1 MAGFDQLSQIPPKM
15 AFYSNS
21 PVVHNGPPTHPT
33 LHVRD
38 AKDAHV
44 VLEAVRLN
52 MLPLIKRRLTAS
64 EREQLSS
71 GNVFVW
77 EEAENDGGLLR
88 WTDGRRWSQSRMRG
102 DYLFYE
108 EKMETTQEEKD
119 AKAALRALRTAD
131 PLAVTPPTNRRKD
144 RPNRPNGLTK
154 QTYSALVYLPGS
166 TLPRKWHVVAY
177 FTGDDYVRLPVIESY
192 DYLRNLRVP
201 GGIFVSSK
209 ANGSRTDR
217 FSYATDGMEPYNS
230 AGHVHGYPNQYSTLQ
245 GMPRRPMSS
254 ASSSSTMPL
263 SPAQQHSRPPASS
276 SAATGPGR
284 AETSLP
290 SISVLTSIH
299 DTPEF
304 QQSHSS
310 RPVQLGHPSPTS
322 YSPLSAE
329 DRRVLNSFK
338 VVL

>member
-1 MAGFDQLSQIPPKM
+1 MAH
-15 AFYSNS
+15 YSNA
-21 PVVHNGPPTHPT
+21 PLHNGPPTHPA

-52 MLPLIKRRLTAS
+52 MLPLIKRRLTPT

-119 AKAALRALRTAD
+119 AKAALRARRTTD
-131 PLAVTPPTNRRKD
+131 PLAVAPPTNRRKD

-166 TLPRKWHVVAY
+166 SHPRKWHVVAY
-177 FTGDDYVRLPVIESY
+177 FTGDEYVRLPVVESY
-192 DYLRNLRVP
+192 EYLRNIRVP

-209 ANGSRTDR
+209 ASGSRIDR
-217 FSYATDGMEPYNS
+217 FCYTTDGMEPYES
-230 AGHVHGYPNQYSTLQ
+230 TDHMHGGPSQHSHLREIP
-245 GMPRRPMSS
+245 GRPLSP
-254 ASSSSTMPL
+254 ASSSSIPL
-263 SPAQQHSRPPASS
+263 SPTQRIPRPLLAST
-276 SAATGPGR
+276 TGMRSVHTAMP
-284 AETSLP
+284 LP
-290 SISVLTSIH
+290 SISTLTGLH
-299 DTPEF
+299 DAPEF

-310 RPVQLGHPSPTS
+310 QSVQLGHPSPTS

>member
-1 MAGFDQLSQIPPKM
+1 MAH
-15 AFYSNS
+15 YT
-21 PVVHNGPPTHPT
+21 PVVHNGPPTHSA

-44 VLEAVRLN
+44 ILEAVRLN

-131 PLAVTPPTNRRKD
+131 PLAVAPPTNRRKD

-166 TLPRKWHVVAY
+166 SLPRKWHVVAY

-209 ANGSRTDR
+209 ASGSRTDR
-217 FSYATDGMEPYNS
+217 FSFTTDGMEAYNS
-230 AGHVHGYPNQYSTLQ
+230 AGHVHGGSSQYSNLQ
-245 GMPRRPMSS
+245 GTPRRPISS
-254 ASSSSTMPL
+254 ASPSSSMPL
-263 SPAQQHSRPPASS
+263 SPTQHHPRHLTASV
-276 SAATGPGR
+276 AAMGPGHT
-284 AETSLP
+284 ETSLP
-290 SISVLTSIH
+290 SISILTGQRAA
-299 DTPEF
+299 PQF
-304 QQSHSS
+304 QQPHSS
-310 RPVQLGHPSPTS
+310 QSVQLVRPSPTS

>member
-1 MAGFDQLSQIPPKM
+1 MIPSKM
-15 AFYSNS
+15 AHQSNS
-21 PVVHNGPPTHPT
+21 PAVHNGPPTHPA

-64 EREQLSS
+64 EREQLSP

-131 PLAVTPPTNRRKD
+131 PLAVAPPTNRRKD

-166 TLPRKWHVVAY
+166 SLPRKWHVVAY

-201 GGIFVSSK
+201 CGIFVSSK

-217 FSYATDGMEPYNS
+217 FSYTTDGMEPYDS
-230 AGHVHGYPNQYSTLQ
+230 TGHVRGYPSQHSMLQ
-245 GMPRRPMSS
+245 AIPQRPMSS
-254 ASSSSTMPL
+254 ASSSSSMLL
-263 SPAQQHSRPPASS
+263 SPTQHHPRSPPSS
-276 SAATGPGR
+276 GAAIGPRR

-290 SISVLTSIH
+290 SISILTNLRGP
-299 DTPEF
+299 PEF
-304 QQSHSS
+304 RQPHSPQSV
-310 RPVQLGHPSPTS
+310 RLGNPSPTT

-329 DRRVLNSFK
+329 DRRVLSSFK

>member
-1 MAGFDQLSQIPPKM
+1 MAY
-15 AFYSNS
+15 YSNS
-21 PVVHNGPPTHPT
+21 PVVHNGPPTHPA

-131 PLAVTPPTNRRKD
+131 PLAVSPPTNRRKD

-166 TLPRKWHVVAY
+166 SLPRKWHVVAY

-217 FSYATDGMEPYNS
+217 FSYTTDGMEPYNS
-230 AGHVHGYPNQYSTLQ
+230 AGHGRGYPSQYSMVQ
-245 GMPRRPMSS
+245 GIPRGPMSP
-254 ASSSSTMPL
+254 ASSSSSIPL
-263 SPAQQHSRPPASS
+263 SPTQHHPRPLPSS
-276 SAATGPGR
+276 SAAMEPGR

-290 SISVLTSIH
+290 SISILTGLR
-299 DTPEF
+299 DTPESR
-304 QQSHSS
+304 QPHSS
-310 RPVQLGHPSPTS
+310 PSVQLGRPSPTT

>member
-1 MAGFDQLSQIPPKM
+1 MANI
-15 AFYSNS
+15 S
-21 PVVHNGPPTHPT
+21 PSTIIHSGPPTHPA

-44 VLEAVRLN
+44 ILEAVRLN
-52 MLPLIKRRLTAS
+52 MLPLIRRRLTAS
-64 EREQLSS
+64 EREQLVS

-119 AKAALRALRTAD
+119 AKAALRARRAAD
-131 PLAVTPPTNRRKD
+131 PLALTLPTNRRKD

-166 TLPRKWHVVAY
+166 SHPRKWHVVAY
-177 FTGDDYVRLPVIESY
+177 FAGDDYMRLPVFESY

-201 GGIFVSSK
+201 EGIFVSSK
-209 ANGSRTDR
+209 ANGLRNDRYSYSDSRE
-217 FSYATDGMEPYNS
+217 GYNS
-230 AGHVHGYPNQYSTLQ
+230 SDFSAQPGPSHYSQHVTIFHEAPT
-245 GMPRRPMSS
+245 RPMSS
-254 ASSSSTMPL
+254 ASSSSSSPL
-263 SPAQQHSRPPASS
+263 SPMQRHHSLTTQ
-276 SAATGPGR
+276 SAAQR
-284 AETSLP
+284 SHHDVSLP
-290 SISVLTSIH
+290 SISTLTGPHGHS
-299 DTPEF
+299 DPPPG
-304 QQSHSS
+304 SHGSH
-310 RPVQLGHPSPTS
+310 PVRLNHPAPTH
-322 YSPLSAE
+322 YSPLSSE
-329 DRRVLNSFK
+329 DRRVLNSFR

>member
-1 MAGFDQLSQIPPKM
+1 MAY
-15 AFYSNS
+15 YSNS
-21 PVVHNGPPTHPT
+21 PVVHNGPPTL
-33 LHVRD
+33 LHYVNVRD

-52 MLPLIKRRLTAS
+52 MLPKK
-64 EREQLSS
+64 QLSSS

-119 AKAALRALRTAD
+119 AKAAIRALRTTD
-131 PLAVTPPTNRRKD
+131 PLAVAPPTNRRKD

-166 TLPRKWHVVAY
+166 SLPRKWHVVAY

-217 FSYATDGMEPYNS
+217 FSYTTDGIEPYNS
-230 AGHVHGYPNQYSTLQ
+230 ASHGHGHPSQYSMLQ
-245 GMPRRPMSS
+245 GVPRGPMSP
-254 ASSSSTMPL
+254 ASSSSSIPFI
-263 SPAQQHSRPPASS
+263 PYPASFKTS
-276 SAATGPGR
+276 TVIGR
-284 AETSLP
+284 RNGTW
-290 SISVLTSIH
+290 TCRD
-299 DTPEF
+299 DTPESR
-304 QQSHSS
+304 QPHSS
-310 RPVQLGHPSPTS
+310 PSVQLGHPSPTT

>member
-1 MAGFDQLSQIPPKM
+1 MPSTII
-15 AFYSNS
+15 
-21 PVVHNGPPTHPT
+21 HTGPPTHPS

-38 AKDAHV
+38 ARDAHI

-52 MLPLIKRRLTAS
+52 MLPLIRRRLTAS
-64 EREQLSS
+64 EREQLVS

-119 AKAALRALRTAD
+119 AKAALRALRVTD
-131 PLAVTPPTNRRKD
+131 PLAAAPPTNRRKD

-166 TLPRKWHVVAY
+166 SHPRKWHVVAY
-177 FTGDDYVRLPVIESY
+177 FKGDDYLRLPVIENY

-201 GGIFVSSK
+201 EGIFTSSK
-209 ANGSRTDR
+209 ANGLRNDRYSMTDSR
-217 FSYATDGMEPYNS
+217 E
-230 AGHVHGYPNQYSTLQ
+230 GYTP
-245 GMPRRPMSS
+245 
-254 ASSSSTMPL
+254 AD
-263 SPAQQHSRPPASS
+263 SPAQRDLGHYSQHSIIHQVPPRPTSSSPASPQS
-276 SAATGPGR
+276 PVHRHPYLPTAQSTRQQPYHND
-284 AETSLP
+284 TSLP
-290 SISVLTSIH
+290 SIAALTSAH
-299 DTPEF
+299 ARLDLSST
-304 QQSHSS
+304 SHASQ
-310 RPVQLGHPSPTS
+310 PVRLNHPSPS
-322 YSPLSAE
+322 NYAPLSAE
-329 DRRVLNSFK
+329 DRRVLSSFR

>member
-1 MAGFDQLSQIPPKM
+1 MAHH
-15 AFYSNS
+15 SNS
-21 PVVHNGPPTHPT
+21 SVVHSGPPTHPA

-131 PLAVTPPTNRRKD
+131 LLAVTPPTNRRKD

-166 TLPRKWHVVAY
+166 SLPRKWHVVAY

-217 FSYATDGMEPYNS
+217 FSYTTDGMEPHNS
-230 AGHVHGYPNQYSTLQ
+230 AGI
-245 GMPRRPMSS
+245 PRRPMSAA
-254 ASSSSTMPL
+254 ASSSSIPL
-263 SPAQQHSRPPASS
+263 SPTQHHPRPLQSS
-276 SAATGPGR
+276 GAAMGPGR
-284 AETSLP
+284 GETSLP
-290 SISVLTSIH
+290 SISILTGLRNTS
-299 DTPEF
+299 EF
-304 QQSHSS
+304 RPPHSS
-310 RPVQLGHPSPTS
+310 QSVQLGHPSPTT
-322 YSPLSAE
+322 YIPLSAE
-329 DRRVLNSFK
+329 DRRVLDSFK